1 MSENKTPRVMST
13 QHPDNVQIP
22 FFANKEVLA
31 GEDEVKEAYFA
42 FSQLGITEQ
51 MWDGEG
57 KEVDERVIEKLI
69 SNYTDYFKENQIG
82 KDLRVTYRVP
92 NPSVEKEQ
100 GKILLETLQS
110 IPRAYDVA
118 KLLHDQAPI
127 FEVILPM
134 TTSVEEIDL
143 IANYYEK
150 IIIGQKNTVIA
161 RGKTIK
167 DWVGDFQPEKI
178 NVIPLF
184 ETDDA
189 LLNSAN
195 IVKDYL
201 ADKHVE
207 SQRVFLARSD
217 PALNYGS
224 LAAVLLNKIA
234 LMNLDDLQEKTSIEI
249 LPIIGVGGLPFR
261 GNFNPSNVTN
271 CLAGYPSVQT
281 FTAQSSFKYDNPIK
295 EVTRAVDT
303 INITKRGKAI
313 QLDANNAKEII
324 TKVKTKYQ
332 KQLTTLVPHVNKIAS
347 KLPERRARKLHTGL
361 FGYSRKMNGTQL
373 PRAIK
378 FTGALYSIGLPPEI
392 LGLSAL
398 NANELD
404 SVRSMYKNLD
414 LDLQTALQYYNE
426 KALALLPETEK
437 EEIKNTLANFTINTN
452 EEYQQAT
459 TNALNALLKSDDSK
473 LNESIKHT
481 AWIRKSIG

>member
-1 MSENKTPRVMST
+1 MSETKTPRVMST
-13 QHPDNVQIP
+13 QHPDNVQVP
-22 FFANKEVLA
+22 FFANKEILA

-42 FSQLGITEQ
+42 FSQLGINEQ

-57 KEVDERVIEKLI
+57 KEVDGRVIEKLI
-69 SNYTDYFKENQIG
+69 SHYTDFFKENQLG

-92 NPSVEKEQ
+92 NPTVEKEQ

-189 LLNSAN
+189 LLNSAT
-195 IVKDYL
+195 IVADYL
-201 ADKHVE
+201 ADKRVE

-234 LMNLDDLQEKTSIEI
+234 LMKLDDLQEKTSIEI

-261 GNFNPSNVTN
+261 GNFNPGNVAN

-281 FTAQSSFKYDNPIK
+281 FTAQSSFKYDNPFK
-295 EVTRAVDT
+295 EVTRAVDS
-303 INITKRGKAI
+303 INSTKRGKAI
-313 QLDANNAKEII
+313 RVDEKRALQVIE
-324 TKVKTKYQ
+324 KVKTEYQ
-332 KQLTTLVPHVNKIAS
+332 KQLTALVPIINKIAS

-398 NANELD
+398 TANELD
-404 SVRSMYKNLD
+404 EVRTMYKNLD
-414 LDLQTALQYYNE
+414 LDIGTALSYYDE
-426 KALALLPETEK
+426 KSLELLLGAEREKIRAAVKNFKYETNQDY
-437 EEIKNTLANFTINTN
+437 II
-452 EEYQQAT
+452 AT
-459 TNALNALLKSDDSK
+459 TNAINALQKGDDSK
-473 LNESIKHT
+473 LNESIKHA